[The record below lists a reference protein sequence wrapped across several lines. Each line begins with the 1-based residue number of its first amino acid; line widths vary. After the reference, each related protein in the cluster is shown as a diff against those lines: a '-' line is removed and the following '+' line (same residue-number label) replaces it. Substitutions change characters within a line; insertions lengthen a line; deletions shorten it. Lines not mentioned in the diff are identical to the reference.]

1 MTSAACEPTTHPPTL
16 PPSNTW
22 PITFCEPPPA
32 RIHCVCVGKSP
43 PGMMTSSQA
52 SSLGENFHPI
62 PLHQDALAAA
72 QEAIRLRDGV
82 LGVEEQLISSLHLAA
97 FEARAAGDAE
107 AAEVYEARAK
117 NLETEIGRAYFA

>member
-52 SSLGENFHPI
+52 SSLGENFHTI
-62 PLHQDALAAA
+62 PLGGRRIAVVVD
-72 QEAIRLRDGV
+72 DPKPGS
-82 LGVEEQLISSLHLAA
+82 LGVQPGA
-97 FEARAAGDAE
+97 
-107 AAEVYEARAK
+107 
-117 NLETEIGRAYFA
+117 IGRVASKFGVGTKDR